1 MTGDI
6 TDKNR
11 CEMYQVA
18 FYTLFPYKSTNPT
31 FASLIE
37 FLAYD
42 LLNWSYLNDKKAL
55 FHQKGR

>member
-1 MTGDI
+1 MVKGQQMTGDI

-42 LLNWSYLNDKKAL
+42 LLNLVLS
-55 FHQKGR
+55 